1 MQNYKIDIL
10 TYHSNNQVNS
20 KCADITF
27 QNTGTS
33 TVTINNG
40 FELTSGSSLA
50 ISANEN
56 EEDNTIYTFYFNSNS
71 VTDNNLIVLRKIY
84 I

>member
-40 FELTSGSSLA
+40 FELTAGSSLS

-56 EEDNTIYTFYFNSNS
+56 EEDNTIYTFYFSSNS
-71 VTDNNLIVLRKIY
+71 ITDNTLIVLRKIY